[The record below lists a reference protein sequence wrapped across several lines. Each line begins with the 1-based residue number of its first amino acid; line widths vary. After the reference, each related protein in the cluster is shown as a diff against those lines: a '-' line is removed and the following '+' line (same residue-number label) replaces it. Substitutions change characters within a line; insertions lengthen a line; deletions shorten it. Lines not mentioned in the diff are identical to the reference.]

1 VLNFHALE
9 VTAVDRIAE
18 DAVCVRL
25 AVPEALRG
33 RFKHDAGQYVTLRRV
48 IDGREERRT
57 YSIVTPPG
65 AAEICIGVR
74 EQAGGRMSR
83 ELATRLSRGER
94 LEVGTPTG
102 RFRSAVDASRAQR
115 YVAFAAGSGITPVL
129 SLASDILARE
139 PASRFT
145 LIYGNRSMSRTMFL
159 EHTLALKNR
168 HLDRFS
174 VYFVMSR
181 EPQQA
186 PLLNGRIDAVK
197 VEALAAQ
204 LPDVARADEY
214 FVCGP
219 GDMVDA
225 VRGAIL
231 RLNPAAPVRFERFA
245 GPSLAGPS
253 LAGPLQARPLQ
264 ARPIQVRPIQAAP
277 REAAAPTSP
286 HAAHPGAANAAELP
300 PDEVLA
306 QISVVM
312 DGRRRSFP
320 MTRADASVLA
330 AAERA
335 GLDLPFSCRSG
346 ICATCRTRVKSGQAV
361 MAHNIALERW
371 EVDAGFILCCQAR
384 PLTASLELTYDEK

>member
-1 VLNFHALE
+1 MLSFHPLV

-25 AVPEALRG
+25 AVPAALREH
-33 RFKHDAGQYVTLRRV
+33 FKHDAGQYVTLRRL

-65 AAEICIGVR
+65 AAELRIGVR
-74 EQAGGRMSR
+74 QQTGGRMSH
-83 ELATRLSRGER
+83 ELATRLSPGEQ
-94 LEVGTPTG
+94 LDVSTPLG
-102 RFRSAVDASRAQR
+102 RFRTAVDASRAR
-115 YVAFAAGSGITPVL
+115 AYVAFAAGSGITPVL
-129 SLASDILARE
+129 SLAADILARE

-159 EHTLALKNR
+159 EDTLALKNR
-168 HLDRFS
+168 HLGRFS

-181 EPQQA
+181 EPQHA
-186 PLLNGRIDAVK
+186 PLLNGRIDAAK

-204 LPDVARADEY
+204 IADIASADEY

-225 VRGAIL
+225 VRGAIQ
-231 RLNPAAPVRFERFA
+231 RLNPSAPVRFERFA
-245 GPSLAGPS
+245 LAPATS
-253 LAGPLQARPLQ
+253 SQATR
-264 ARPIQVRPIQAAP
+264 
-277 REAAAPTSP
+277 S
-286 HAAHPGAANAAELP
+286 AELP
-300 PDEVLA
+300 PGEVLA

-320 MTRADASVLA
+320 MAPADASVLA

-335 GLDLPFSCRSG
+335 GVELPYSCRAG
-346 ICATCRTRVKSGQAV
+346 ICATCRTKVKSGRAV
-361 MAHNIALERW
+361 MAHNIALEPW

-384 PLTASLELTYDEK
+384 PVTASLELTYDEK

>member
-1 VLNFHALE
+1 VLTFHPLE

-25 AVPEALRG
+25 ALPEALRG
-33 RFKHDAGQYVTLRRV
+33 HFKHDAGQYVTLRRV

-65 AAEICIGVR
+65 AAELRIGVR
-74 EQAGGRMSR
+74 EQTGGRMSR
-83 ELATRLSRGER
+83 DLATRLSPGER
-94 LEVGTPTG
+94 LEVGTPMG
-102 RFRSAVDASRAQR
+102 RFRTAVDASRAR
-115 YVAFAAGSGITPVL
+115 TYVAFAAGSGITPVL
-129 SLASDILARE
+129 SLAADILARE

-159 EHTLALKNR
+159 EDTLALKNR
-168 HLDRFS
+168 HLGRFS

-186 PLLNGRIDAVK
+186 ALLNGRIDADK

-204 LPDVARADEY
+204 FADIARADEY

-225 VRGAIL
+225 VRGAL
-231 RLNPAAPVRFERFA
+231 QRLNPNAPVRFERFA
-245 GPSLAGPS
+245 
-253 LAGPLQARPLQ
+253 
-264 ARPIQVRPIQAAP
+264 
-277 REAAAPTSP
+277 AAATP
-286 HAAHPGAANAAELP
+286 AARTAAARTAAANSAELP
-300 PDEVLA
+300 PGEVLA

-320 MTRADASVLA
+320 MAPTDASVLA

-335 GLDLPFSCRSG
+335 GLDLPFSCRAG
-346 ICATCRTRVKSGQAV
+346 ICATCRTKLKSGQAV
-361 MAHNIALERW
+361 MAHNIALEPW
-371 EVDAGFILCCQAR
+371 EVAAGFILCCQAR

>member
-1 VLNFHALE
+1 VLTFHPLE
-9 VTAVDRIAE
+9 VTAIDRIAE

-25 AVPEALRG
+25 AVPNALRDH
-33 RFKHDAGQYVTLRRV
+33 FKHDAGQYVTLRRV
-48 IDGREERRT
+48 IGGREERRT

-65 AAEICIGVR
+65 AAELRIGVR
-74 EQAGGRMSR
+74 EQTGGRMSR
-83 ELATRLSRGER
+83 ELATGLSPGER
-94 LEVGTPTG
+94 LEVGTPMG
-102 RFRSAVDASRAQR
+102 RFRTAVDASRAR
-115 YVAFAAGSGITPVL
+115 SYVAFAAGSGITPVL
-129 SLASDILARE
+129 SLAADILARE

-159 EHTLALKNR
+159 EDTLALKNR
-168 HLDRFS
+168 HLGRFS

-186 PLLNGRIDAVK
+186 PLLNGRIDAGK

-204 LPDVARADEY
+204 LPDIARADEY

-219 GDMVDA
+219 GGMVDA
-225 VRGAIL
+225 VRGAIE
-231 RLNPAAPVRFERFA
+231 RLNPRAPVRFERFA
-245 GPSLAGPS
+245 AAGAAVS
-253 LAGPLQARPLQ
+253 SQAARP
-264 ARPIQVRPIQAAP
+264 
-277 REAAAPTSP
+277 
-286 HAAHPGAANAAELP
+286 AHAAELP
-300 PDEVLA
+300 PGEVLA

-320 MTRADASVLA
+320 MAPADASVLA

-335 GLDLPFSCRSG
+335 GLELPFSCRAG
-346 ICATCRTRVKSGQAV
+346 ICATCRTKLKSGRAV
-361 MAHNIALERW
+361 MAHNIALEPW

>member
-1 VLNFHALE
+1 VLTFHPLE

-25 AVPEALRG
+25 ALPEALRG
-33 RFKHDAGQYVTLRRV
+33 HFKHDAGQYVTLRRV
-48 IDGREERRT
+48 IDGREEQRT

-65 AAEICIGVR
+65 AAELRIGVR
-74 EQAGGRMSR
+74 EQTGGRMSR
-83 ELATRLSRGER
+83 DLATRLSPGER
-94 LEVGTPTG
+94 LEVGTPMG
-102 RFRSAVDASRAQR
+102 RFRTAVDASRAR
-115 YVAFAAGSGITPVL
+115 TYVAFAAGSGITPVL
-129 SLASDILARE
+129 SLAADILARE

-159 EHTLALKNR
+159 EDTLALKNR
-168 HLDRFS
+168 HLGRFS

-186 PLLNGRIDAVK
+186 ALLNGRIDADK

-204 LPDVARADEY
+204 FADIARADEY

-225 VRGAIL
+225 VRGAL
-231 RLNPAAPVRFERFA
+231 QRLNPNAPVRFERFA
-245 GPSLAGPS
+245 
-253 LAGPLQARPLQ
+253 
-264 ARPIQVRPIQAAP
+264 AA
-277 REAAAPTSP
+277 TSP
-286 HAAHPGAANAAELP
+286 AARTAAANAAELP
-300 PDEVLA
+300 PGEVLA

-320 MTRADASVLA
+320 MAPTDASVLA

-335 GLDLPFSCRSG
+335 GLDLPFSCRAG
-346 ICATCRTRVKSGQAV
+346 ICATCRTKLKSGRAV
-361 MAHNIALERW
+361 MAHNIALEPW
-371 EVDAGFILCCQAR
+371 EVAAGFILCCQAR